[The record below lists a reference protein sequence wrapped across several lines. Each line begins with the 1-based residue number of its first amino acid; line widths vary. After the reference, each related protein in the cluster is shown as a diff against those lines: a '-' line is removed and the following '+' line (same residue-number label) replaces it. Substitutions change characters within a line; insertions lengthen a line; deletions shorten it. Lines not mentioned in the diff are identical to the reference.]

1 LNTDIVVGGIAV
13 DVASRIREFIRT
25 EIMFEDDSSVLLDD
39 TPLLGRTMDSLGLT
53 QLVAFLEEEFG
64 IEIDGDD
71 VTLDNFET
79 VANIERLV
87 ESKIGIAS

>member
-1 LNTDIVVGGIAV
+1 M

-25 EIMFEDDSSVLLDD
+25 EIMFDDDSSVLLED

-53 QLVAFLEEEFG
+53 QLVAFLEEEFD

-71 VTLDNFET
+71 VTLDNFQT
-79 VANIERLV
+79 VAHIERLV

>member
-1 LNTDIVVGGIAV
+1 M

-71 VTLDNFET
+71 VTLDNFQT
-79 VANIERLV
+79 VAHIERLV

>member
-1 LNTDIVVGGIAV
+1 
-13 DVASRIREFIRT
+13 
-25 EIMFEDDSSVLLDD
+25 MFEDDSSVLLDD

-71 VTLDNFET
+71 VTLDNFQT
-79 VANIERLV
+79 VASIERLV

>member
-1 LNTDIVVGGIAV
+1 
-13 DVASRIREFIRT
+13 
-25 EIMFEDDSSVLLDD
+25 MFEDDSSVLLDD

-71 VTLDNFET
+71 VTLDNFQT
-79 VANIERLV
+79 VAHIERLV

>member
-1 LNTDIVVGGIAV
+1 M

-64 IEIDGDD
+64 IEIDGGD
-71 VTLDNFET
+71 VTLDNFQT
-79 VANIERLV
+79 VAHIERLV

>member
-1 LNTDIVVGGIAV
+1 V

-71 VTLDNFET
+71 VTLDNFQT
-79 VANIERLV
+79 VASIERLV